1 MRHNGIVVVTPSRH
15 RHQGWCTC
23 GWQGRRRVLL
33 ASAKIDALVHAAH
46 DGCAPGV
53 PLIQPRRPIPVATPG
68 HSRQRAP
75 NHRGGHVREL
85 DASNGLRSLHRM

>member
-1 MRHNGIVVVTPSRH
+1 MRHNGIVVVTASRH

-23 GWQGRRRVLL
+23 GWRGRRRVLL
-33 ASAKIDALVHAAH
+33 ASAKIDALVHAAR

-53 PLIQPRRPIPVATPG
+53 PLIQPRRPIAVTTHGHRDSERRITATG
-68 HSRQRAP
+68 R
-75 NHRGGHVREL
+75 